1 MSDSIASIH
10 TDGAARGNP
19 GPAACAYVIEQA
31 GRHPVEHAERIGE
44 ATNNVAE
51 YSALLM
57 ALERASELGLRRI
70 AIYSDSELMVKQLNG
85 EYAVKNADLKAL
97 YDEAKSLARRFDEV
111 TYSHVRRAENSRADK
126 LCNRVLDEKPLADP
140 PQKGKAG
147 IPKSARKPDVD
158 ENAIACIRAA
168 LDACSRN
175 ATAPTA
181 EQIWDQLLSVL
192 EEGGV
197 IKVKKP
203 K

>member
-19 GPAACAYVIEQA
+19 GPAACAYVIEQP
-31 GRHPVEHAERIGE
+31 GQRPVEHAERIGE

-51 YSALLM
+51 YSALLL

-85 EYAVKNADLKAL
+85 EYAVKNADLKSL
-97 YDEAKSLARRFDEV
+97 YDEAKSLARRFDAI
-111 TYSHVRRAENSRADK
+111 TFSHVRRTENSRADK
-126 LCNRVLDEKPLADP
+126 LCNRVLDEKPPVDS
-140 PQKGKAG
+140 PQKGKSG
-147 IPKSARKPDVD
+147 KPKSARKPDVD

-168 LDACSRN
+168 LIAWSHK
-175 ATAPTA
+175 ATVPTA
-181 EQIWDQLLSVL
+181 EQLWDQLWSVL

-197 IKVKKP
+197 IKVKRP